1 MASGAASRAASATS
15 LKSAIAV
22 QVRKQLRLG
31 RKQYPTWLKL
41 LLLTSLLLGIC
52 FRFVNLDGKLYWHD
66 EALTSLRVFGYTETE
81 LVQQA
86 FQGQVVEVAALQKYQ
101 HPSADKGWDDT
112 LTALAGNAEHPPLY
126 YLLARL
132 WSYGFGSS
140 VAAMRSLPAVISLFA
155 FPCIYWLCLELFESS
170 FTAAI
175 ACVLL
180 AIAPFHVIY
189 AQEAREY
196 SLWAVTVLLSSASFL
211 RALRTQT
218 KPAWG
223 LYAIT
228 VSLSL
233 YTHALAGL
241 VPIAHGVY
249 LLATQR
255 DRLFKTFKSYAL
267 AAIAG
272 LATFLPWLI
281 LVVQNWTQVHAA
293 TEGVRRAQTLHTIIG
308 KWFVNLN
315 RVFVD
320 IELASANI
328 IFVVLGAI
336 VFYWLCRRTAPRI
349 WLFIVSLIAV
359 TAFPL
364 VIADLIL
371 QSRYS
376 TNLRYLTPC
385 YIAVELAVA
394 HYLAS
399 HLRSRQLKDQKVA
412 RTALVTLV
420 AAGTLSCLISSQSE
434 VWWHKSIQ
442 KTGFYPEFSRI
453 VNRSNHPLIISD
465 RVNAIDILSLSH
477 SLDSKVHLQLLPE
490 TVVPQVSSEFSD
502 VFLFSSS
509 IPLRD
514 ALEKNQNFQS
524 QPLSKGRDV
533 FHLTK
538 FPKSLRG

>member
-1 MASGAASRAASATS
+1 MASRAASATS
-15 LKSAIAV
+15 LRGATEVK
-22 QVRKQLRLG
+22 VRKQFRLG
-31 RKQYPTWLKL
+31 RKRYPIWLKL
-41 LLLTSLLLGIC
+41 LLLTSLLLGLC
-52 FRFVNLDGKLYWHD
+52 FRFVNLDRKLYWHD
-66 EALTSLRVFGYTETE
+66 EALTSLRVFGYTQTE

-86 FQGQVVEVAALQKYQ
+86 FNGQVVEVAALQKYH
-101 HPSADKGWDDT
+101 HPSPDKGWGDT

-132 WSYGFGSS
+132 WSDGFGSS

-170 FTAAI
+170 LTAAI
-175 ACVLL
+175 ACALI

-196 SLWAVTVLLSSASFL
+196 SLWAVTVLFSSASFL
-211 RALRTQT
+211 RALRLQT
-218 KPAWG
+218 KQAWG
-223 LYAIT
+223 LYAIA

-241 VPIAHGVY
+241 VSIAHGVY

-272 LATFLPWLI
+272 LVTFLPWI
-281 LVVQNWTQVHAA
+281 VLVVQNWAQVHAA

-308 KWFVNLN
+308 KWFINLN

-320 IELASANI
+320 IELGSANI
-328 IFVVLGAI
+328 IFVLLAAV
-336 VFYWLCRRTAPRI
+336 VFYWLCRHTAQRI
-349 WLFIVSLIAV
+349 WLFIVSLIVV

-385 YIAVELAVA
+385 YIALELAVA
-394 HYLAS
+394 YYLAT
-399 HLRSRQLKDQKVA
+399 HLRSRQLRQHKVA

-420 AAGTLSCLISSQSE
+420 AAGSLSCLISSQSE

-453 VNRSNHPLIISD
+453 VDRTTNPLIISD
-465 RVNAIDILSLSH
+465 SSNAIDVLSLSH
-477 SLDSKVHLQLLPE
+477 SLDPQVHLQLLPA
-490 TVVPQVSSEFSD
+490 TVVPQVPGQFSD
-502 VFLFSSS
+502 VFLFSTS
-509 IPLRD
+509 IPLREM
-514 ALEKNQNFQS
+514 LERTQNFQS
-524 QPLSKGRDV
+524 QPLSKTRNV

-538 FPKSLRG
+538 LPTSLRK